1 MSRIEPTL
9 GNQKLMEVD
18 VPALPVQLAKLA
30 SPVHVGEGSVVLRS
44 PNHERD
50 YW

>member
-9 GNQKLMEVD
+9 GNRKLLEVD
-18 VPALPVQLAKLA
+18 VPAVPVELARLT
-30 SPVHVGEGSVVLRS
+30 SPVHVGERSVVLRCAI
-44 PNHERD
+44 HEHD